1 MQLHDFDFD
10 LPPKLIAQVPTKN
23 REDSRLLVCQKN
35 VMTDSMFR
43 DIGLYFQAGDVL
55 VLNNTKVMKARLQ
68 GKKAS
73 GGQIE
78 VLVEKVLDTTTALC
92 LLKASHAPKETSM
105 IYFAYNISARI
116 IKRQNDLFYLKFKL
130 PLTEVINA
138 IGHLPL
144 PPYIHHKANQYD
156 EARYQTVFSRHE
168 GAIAAPT
175 AGLHFT
181 AEILDK
187 LKVKGVSIVELTLHV
202 GAGTF
207 QPIRTEN
214 IEVHR
219 MHKEWFSIPSA
230 TAKIINQALLEKR
243 RICAVGTTS
252 LRALES
258 AFATGKIKKLTQ
270 ETDIFIRPG
279 YRFQVVDRLLTNFHL
294 PKSTLIIL
302 VSAFAGL
309 QNIKNIYAHAIKER
323 YRFFSYGDC
332 MLLER
337 SQN

>member
-10 LPPKLIAQVPTKN
+10 LPPKLIAQVPAKN

-156 EARYQTVFSRHE
+156 EARYQTCLLYTS
-168 GAIAAPT
+168 
-175 AGLHFT
+175 
-181 AEILDK
+181 
-187 LKVKGVSIVELTLHV
+187 
-202 GAGTF
+202 
-207 QPIRTEN
+207 
-214 IEVHR
+214 
-219 MHKEWFSIPSA
+219 PSP
-230 TAKIINQALLEKR
+230 R
-243 RICAVGTTS
+243 
-252 LRALES
+252 
-258 AFATGKIKKLTQ
+258 
-270 ETDIFIRPG
+270 
-279 YRFQVVDRLLTNFHL
+279 DR
-294 PKSTLIIL
+294 
-302 VSAFAGL
+302 G
-309 QNIKNIYAHAIKER
+309 
-323 YRFFSYGDC
+323 
-332 MLLER
+332 
-337 SQN
+337 

>member
-1 MQLHDFDFD
+1 MQLHAFDFD
-10 LPPKLIAQVPTKN
+10 LPPKLIAQVPAKN

-35 VMTDSMFR
+35 AVADSMFR
-43 DIGLYFQAGDVL
+43 DIELYFQAGDVL
-55 VLNNTKVMKARLQ
+55 VLNNTKVMKARLH
-68 GKKAS
+68 GKKDS

-78 VLVEKVLDTTTALC
+78 VLVERVLDTTTALC
-92 LLKASHAPKETSM
+92 LLKASHAPKETSV
-105 IYFAYNISARI
+105 IHFAYDISAQV

-130 PLTEVINA
+130 PLAKVLST

-144 PPYIHHKANQYD
+144 PPYIHHQANQYD
-156 EARYQTVFSRHE
+156 EGRYQTVFSRHE
-168 GAIAAPT
+168 GAVAAPT

-187 LKVKGVSIVELTLHV
+187 LKAKGVLIVELTLHV

-214 IEVHR
+214 IETHR
-219 MHKEWFSIPSA
+219 MHKEWFSIPLS
-230 TAKIINQALLEKR
+230 TAKIINQALSEKR

-258 AFATGKIKKLTQ
+258 AFVKGKIKKLTQ

-309 QNIKNIYAHAIKER
+309 QNIKNIYTHAIKEH

-337 SQN
+337 NQS